1 MRCPKIYFNSL
12 IYFTSLTTIANLWH
26 QNSSLPEFPSIVREI
41 LNFNARKFLD
51 SVLFERMVVKLL
63 IFVLSAVFPNFC
75 IEKARGCTT
84 KPKTP
89 IGKTVSLQFDFHSIN
104 ANKRL
109 HCKIRIMRRCNN
121 YSFFWTQIVSKKL
134 EPLDERFE
142 TGCTLLYYKIEE

>member
-12 IYFTSLTTIANLWH
+12 IYFPSLTTNANLWQ
-26 QNSSLPEFPSIVREI
+26 QNSSLPEFLSIVKEI
-41 LNFNARKFLD
+41 LNFNARKCLD
-51 SVLFERMVVKLL
+51 SLLFEWMVVKSL
-63 IFVLSAVFPNFC
+63 IFVLSAVFRNFC
-75 IEKARGCTT
+75 KEKARGCTT

-89 IGKTVSLQFDFHSIN
+89 IGKTASLRFDFHSIN
-104 ANKRL
+104 TKKRL

-134 EPLDERFE
+134 EPLDEHFQ